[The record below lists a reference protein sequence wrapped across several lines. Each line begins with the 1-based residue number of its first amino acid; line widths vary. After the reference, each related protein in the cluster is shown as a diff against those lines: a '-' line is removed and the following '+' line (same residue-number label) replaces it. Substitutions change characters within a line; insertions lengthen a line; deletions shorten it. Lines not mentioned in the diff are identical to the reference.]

1 MSKTRCAQVSAVFF
15 SENELTFINTARI
28 IQHEWKF
35 KQLKNKEITRPSKGV
50 LGFFFVL
57 FFGGGGIFF
66 WGEGGVCLI
75 FFFNIR
81 LGDLLE
87 SYNSQFKKKKG
98 NVTVIRFSFP
108 LNKDT
113 LRPLP

>member
-1 MSKTRCAQVSAVFF
+1 MSAVFF

-50 LGFFFVL
+50 LGVFFVL
-57 FFGGGGIFF
+57 FFGGGGVFL
-66 WGEGGVCLI
+66 GGRGCLFG

>member
-35 KQLKNKEITRPSKGV
+35 KELKNKEITRPSKGV

-57 FFGGGGIFF
+57 FFGGGGVFF
-66 WGEGGVCLI
+66 GGRGCLFG

>member
-1 MSKTRCAQVSAVFF
+1 MSKNKVCSSVSSFFF
-15 SENELTFINTARI
+15 SENGLTFINTARI

-50 LGFFFVL
+50 LVGEGYFF
-57 FFGGGGIFF
+57 
-66 WGEGGVCLI
+66 GEGGVCLV